1 MSVDHVFLTDR
12 LQEGFSRV
20 SVEDQLL
27 HAVGTSRQQRYRS
40 DDDVIPSRVCDEL
53 SLMCVCCV

>member
-1 MSVDHVFLTDR
+1 MFLTDR

-27 HAVGTSRQQRYRS
+27 HAMGTSRQQRYRS

-53 SLMCVCCV
+53 SLMCVLCCV